1 MGFLNSNVADA
12 ILSVLS
18 PTLNY
23 EGSHIASLPVDERML
38 HNMRIEEI
46 VKDNIEISKVDWDSF
61 EFSWDFV
68 RHPLIRT
75 NSVEEAF
82 EAWSKECN
90 ERFYRLKKNEE
101 ELNRIFIEMYGL
113 DEEVLPEIQD
123 FAKRVRKMLGNSL
136 DSVIVYGSY
145 ARGDYSELSDIDI
158 MLLVSL
164 REEEIKKIS
173 DQISDLAF
181 DFMMKYGV
189 DISPIITNIDHFNY
203 WADNLPFYRN
213 VRDEGVRLSA

>member
-1 MGFLNSNVADA
+1 MPV
-12 ILSVLS
+12 
-18 PTLNY
+18 
-23 EGSHIASLPVDERML
+23 HISD
-38 HNMRIEEI
+38 I
-46 VKDNIEISKVDWDSF
+46 
-61 EFSWDFV
+61 
-68 RHPLIRT
+68 
-75 NSVEEAF
+75 
-82 EAWSKECN
+82 
-90 ERFYRLKKNEE
+90 
-101 ELNRIFIEMYGL
+101 
-113 DEEVLPEIQD
+113 IQD
-123 FAKRVRKMLGNSL
+123 FAKSVRKMLGNSL

-164 REEEIKKIS
+164 GEEEIKKIS

-203 WADNLPFYRN
+203 WVDNLPFYRN